1 MISLFKNIIF
11 LLVILGCTTHPHV
24 SDKINKQEN
33 EWELLN
39 KIKHENWNSEK
50 ITAVFGPPNSILREG
65 KKNKEYWIYLDKNL
79 DIQKWSIG
87 VSSDGKIF
95 AVTFFPNISNR
106 DLFKKE
112 NTINYWGNSCL
123 EKKEQINNKDFID
136 NIYFLDCGEG
146 RKVYL
151 NNLKEISSLLLVF

>member
-1 MISLFKNIIF
+1 MIKLFKNITF
-11 LLVILGCTTHPHV
+11 LLFFLGCTTHPHV
-24 SDKINKQEN
+24 SDKINKEKN

-39 KIKHENWNSEK
+39 KIKHEKWNSEK
-50 ITAVFGPPNSILREG
+50 VTAAFGPPNSILREG
-65 KKNKEYWIYLDKNL
+65 TSNQEYWIYLDKIL

-106 DLFKKE
+106 DLFTKE
-112 NTINYWGNSCL
+112 NTKYYWGNSCL
-123 EKKEQINNKDFID
+123 EKKEKINNKEFID
-136 NIYFLDCGEG
+136 NLYFLDCGEG
-146 RKVYL
+146 RRVYL

>member
-1 MISLFKNIIF
+1 MRSGRDNSTPSYQISFSRY
-11 LLVILGCTTHPHV
+11 TYV

-39 KIKHENWNSEK
+39 KIKHEKWNSEK

-65 KKNKEYWIYLDKNL
+65 KYNKEYWIYLDKNL

-106 DLFKKE
+106 DLFTKE
-112 NTINYWGNSCL
+112 NTKNYWGNSCL
-123 EKKEQINNKDFID
+123 EKKEQINNKEFID
-136 NIYFLDCGEG
+136 NIFFWIAM
-146 RKVYL
+146 
-151 NNLKEISSLLLVF
+151 KEEKFISTI